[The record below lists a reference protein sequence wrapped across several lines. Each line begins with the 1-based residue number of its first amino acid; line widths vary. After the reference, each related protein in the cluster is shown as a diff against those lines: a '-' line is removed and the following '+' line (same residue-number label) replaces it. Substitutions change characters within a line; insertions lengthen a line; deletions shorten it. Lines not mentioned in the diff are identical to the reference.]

1 MDVVEDV
8 EEAPG
13 VDKAEGLGLD
23 ILVWKLNN
31 NILMRRD

>member
-23 ILVWKLNN
+23 ILVWKLNK
-31 NILMRRD
+31 IPMRRD